1 MKTTVAK
8 YIADFLVSHGIN
20 YNFTL
25 TGGGAMFLNDALG
38 HHPDIISVYN
48 HHEQACAIAAEGYA
62 RLTGKPACVCVT
74 TGPGGT
80 NALTGVLGAWL
91 DSIPMIV
98 ISGQVKFITTIS
110 STNVPLRQLGDQEY
124 NIVDSVKPMTK
135 YAHMITEPKEIRF
148 HLEKMLYLATHGR
161 KGPVWLDVPLNVQSA
176 TIETDELDSFTPDE
190 EIKRVEEPIYD
201 STYTNKIIERLNKFQ
216 HPVIYVGSGIR
227 LSNVREELLKLA
239 EKFKIPVVTS
249 WNSHDLIYDS
259 HSCFAG
265 RPGTVGTRGGNFV
278 VENCDLLLILGCR
291 LNIRQISY
299 NYEDFA
305 KNAYK
310 IMVDIDEGELHKP
323 TLAIDMPIRAN
334 VRDVIQSLLQA
345 DYQPSDTKLKW
356 FNWAHNMG
364 NKYPAALPEYYIK
377 SKPMNPYA
385 FMEKFFTLL
394 DDDEIVV
401 CGNGSASV
409 IPFQAAKFKV
419 NQRLLS
425 NSGCAAMG
433 YGFPAAIGCAAAI
446 KNRRVI
452 CIDGD
457 GSFQMNLQELQT
469 VVYNRLNLKILYIN
483 NNGYHSIRQT
493 QTNLFSPPLVGVCD
507 GNGLSFPDIGK
518 ISNAYGIKFFRID
531 DLNQAEFIS
540 KEFLQ
545 AEGAALCEIVVD
557 TAQKFEPKLSS
568 KRLPDGRIVSP
579 PIDDMFPFL
588 PREEYEA
595 NKNLKKILED

>member
-8 YIADFLVSHGIN
+8 YIADFLVSRGIN
-20 YNFTL
+20 HNFTL

-38 HHPDIISVYN
+38 HHPEIVSVYH
-48 HHEQACAIAAEGYA
+48 HHEQAAAIAAEGYA
-62 RLTGKPACVCVT
+62 RLLGKPACVCVT

-98 ISGQVKFITTIS
+98 ISGQVKFSTTIS

-135 YAHMITEPKEIRF
+135 YAHMITEPEEIRF
-148 HLEKMLYLATHGR
+148 CLEKMFYLATHGR

-176 TIETDELDSFTPDE
+176 PIETKNLKSFTPDE
-190 EIKRVEEPIYD
+190 ELKAVEEPVYD
-201 STYTNKIIERLNKFQ
+201 SACTQKIIERLNFSKR
-216 HPVIYVGSGIR
+216 PVIYAGTGIR
-227 LSNVREELLKLA
+227 LAGVHKEFLQLVD
-239 EKFKIPVVTS
+239 KFKIPVVTS
-249 WNSHDLIYDS
+249 WNAHDLIYDE
-259 HSCFAG
+259 HPCFAG

-278 VENCDLLLILGCR
+278 VENSDLLIVLGCR

-299 NYEDFA
+299 NYQDFA

-310 IMVDIDEGELHKP
+310 IMVDIDAGELHKP
-323 TLAIDMPIRAN
+323 TLSIDLPINAN
-334 VRDVIQSLLQA
+334 VRDVIQDLLKA
-345 DYQPSDTKLKW
+345 DYTPDKNKW
-356 FNWAHNMG
+356 LAWAHDMG
-364 NKYPAALPEYYIK
+364 SKYPAALPEYYLK
-377 SKPMNPYA
+377 GKPMNPYA
-385 FMEKFFTLL
+385 FMEKFFNLL
-394 DDDEIVV
+394 EDDEIVV
-401 CGNGSASV
+401 CGNGSAGV
-409 IPFQAAKFKV
+409 IAFQAAKFKSR
-419 NQRLLS
+419 QRLLT

-433 YGFPAAIGCAAAI
+433 YGFPAALGCCFARPDKRI
-446 KNRRVI
+446 I

-469 VVYNRLNLKILYIN
+469 VVYNRLNVKIVYVN

-493 QTNLFSPPLVGVCD
+493 QTNLFTPPLVGVCD

-518 ISNAYGIKFFRID
+518 ISAAYGIKFFKID
-531 DLNQAEFIS
+531 DLNQAEATA
-540 KEFLQ
+540 KKFLQ
-545 AEGAALCEIVVD
+545 TDGAALCEIVVD
-557 TAQKFEPKLSS
+557 PAQNFEPKLSS

-588 PREEYEA
+588 PREEYA
-595 NKNLKKILED
+595 RNKNLTNITED